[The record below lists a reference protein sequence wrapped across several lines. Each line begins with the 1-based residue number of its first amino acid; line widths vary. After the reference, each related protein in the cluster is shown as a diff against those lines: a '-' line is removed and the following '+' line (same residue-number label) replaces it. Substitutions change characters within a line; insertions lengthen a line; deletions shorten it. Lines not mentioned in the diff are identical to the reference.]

1 MWYAAARTLI
11 VAPFAM
17 PERVNAASGKRT
29 LSPMFFENLRIALR
43 AIFANKLRASLTVL
57 GVMIGVASVIAV
69 ISLVQGMQYKISNDL
84 QSVGSNYIEVFPD
97 SGERRKQ
104 IQIDGNGFTVVGI
117 MEKKGG
123 SFGRDQDDYVWIP
136 FTTAASIYGTENMRR
151 IVAAFQ

>member
-97 SGERRKQ
+97 SGERRNQFLQKLPELTMEDAEAVRRVSPA
-104 IQIDGNGFTVVGI
+104 IQEFTPLYFAQAETKHG
-117 MEKKGG
+117 
-123 SFGRDQDDYVWIP
+123 D
-136 FTTAASIYGTENMRR
+136 
-151 IVAAFQ
+151 